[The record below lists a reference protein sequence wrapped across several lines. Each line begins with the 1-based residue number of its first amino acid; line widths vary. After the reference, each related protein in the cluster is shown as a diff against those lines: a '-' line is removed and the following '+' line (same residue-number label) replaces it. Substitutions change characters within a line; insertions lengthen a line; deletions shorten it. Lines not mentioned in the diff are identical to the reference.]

1 MLSALYGKY
10 AKKATLG
17 RSKNAF
23 KMKTKSFLLF
33 STSVFAISIFLI
45 VFHSQ
50 PPQSFQNIVSQT
62 HQHIKD
68 FQVSLPQDQLRDV
81 EERHLVQEERYL
93 ALVGLSGHVEAW
105 KNTTLPAIVTHA
117 RNNEHA
123 LVVAFIRAAQKLPYT
138 ILVYNIG
145 LKPYSLNVVS
155 NYCNSSKCAVVDFDL
170 NMFPSHVADESI
182 TAFRPLIIQHALSR
196 VGGVIYCET
205 TQRWR
210 GSPAAL
216 AEVWKRAAGEGAGPA
231 GAAGAKAPGAGGAGP
246 LGVVAWPRRAAVTSL
261 THPHMFTY
269 FHADVDD
276 FLFVQMLDTSRL
288 VLAARP
294 RLADIMRP
302 WVQCA
307 LTSDCIMPVGAQSD
321 GCRFDKKPQY
331 RYSGCHGQDASA
343 LSIILG
349 LRSGFEEGGY
359 AARGPAW
366 GSASAR
372 AASSLLAQLE
382 RNATTTPADADER
395 TERDA

>member
-1 MLSALYGKY
+1 
-10 AKKATLG
+10 
-17 RSKNAF
+17 
-23 KMKTKSFLLF
+23 MKTKSFLLF

-68 FQVSLPQDQLRDV
+68 FQEQLRDV

-105 KNTTLPAIVTHA
+105 KNTTLPVIVTHA
-117 RNNEHA
+117 RNDEHA
-123 LVVAFIRAAQKLPYT
+123 LVVAFIRAVQKLPYT

-155 NYCNSSKCAVVDFDL
+155 NYCNSSKCAVMDFDL
-170 NMFPSHVADESI
+170 SMFPSHVADESI

-210 GSPAAL
+210 GTAAAL
-216 AEVWKRAAGEGAGPA
+216 ADVWRRAAGEGA
-231 GAAGAKAPGAGGAGP
+231 APGSGSGEAAGP

-294 RLADIMRP
+294 RLADVMRP

-359 AARGPAW
+359 AARAHPAPW
-366 GSASAR
+366 GRASAR
-372 AASSLLAQLE
+372 AASTLLAQLE

-395 TERDA
+395 TDRADRADRADRTDRTDRDV

>member
-1 MLSALYGKY
+1 
-10 AKKATLG
+10 
-17 RSKNAF
+17 
-23 KMKTKSFLLF
+23 MKTKSFLLF
-33 STSVFAISIFLI
+33 STTIFAISIFLI

-68 FQVSLPQDQLRDV
+68 FQEQLRDV

-93 ALVGLSGHVEAW
+93 GLVGLVGHVDLW
-105 KNTTLPAIVTHA
+105 KNTTVPVLVTHA
-117 RNNEHA
+117 RNDEHA

-145 LKPYSLNVVS
+145 LKPYSYNVVS
-155 NYCNSSKCAVVDFDL
+155 NYCNSSKCAVIDFDL
-170 NMFPSHVADESI
+170 SMYPSHVLDQSI

-196 VGGVIYCET
+196 VGGLIYCEPRT
-205 TQRWR
+205 WWR
-210 GSPAAL
+210 GS
-216 AEVWKRAAGEGAGPA
+216 AAGLDAEWARA
-231 GAAGAKAPGAGGAGP
+231 SNSR

-269 FHADVDD
+269 FHANIDD
-276 FLFVQMLDTSRL
+276 FLFVQMLDASRL
-288 VLAARP
+288 VLAARDQ
-294 RLADIMRP
+294 LTEIMRP

-307 LTSDCIMPVGAQSD
+307 LTGDCIMPVGAQSE

-349 LRSGFEEGGY
+349 VRSGFEEGVYTGSAHAQWGRLSVL
-359 AARGPAW
+359 AARRLFD
-366 GSASAR
+366 S
-372 AASSLLAQLE
+372 LE
-382 RNATTTPADADER
+382 RNATTTPALFYADDR
-395 TERDA
+395 TEHSDAAL